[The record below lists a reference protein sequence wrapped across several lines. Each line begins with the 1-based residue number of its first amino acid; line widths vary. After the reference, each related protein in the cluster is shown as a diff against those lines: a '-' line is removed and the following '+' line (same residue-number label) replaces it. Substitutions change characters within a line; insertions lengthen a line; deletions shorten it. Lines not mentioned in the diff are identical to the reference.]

1 MLFSLNWLPVVVSLL
16 APAAPAAADAR
27 APGNTAAEAPSV
39 DNLLSRLS
47 AAISRLQT
55 LRCTVKASERH
66 DGAYQQ
72 ALTQMKVSSSP
83 LRVYLRT
90 NKGIEVLWVQGQ
102 NDGDAWVYP
111 NKFPYVTLSLDPN
124 GSLMRRT
131 QHHSVTD
138 AGYGTIADLIRMAPQ
153 RSEAYR
159 RSFRY
164 AGDTT
169 VQGRLCYLLRS
180 DFPQFRYISHKT
192 TAGETVGKIAERYG
206 CGEYR
211 IAERN
216 NVDYT
221 SPLPAG
227 RVLQVPNAY
236 GRRTILCVEQKSML
250 PLAVAVWDDKGLFES
265 FEFSQVVANQP
276 IAAAEFTKDYKGYKF

>member
-1 MLFSLNWLPVVVSLL
+1 MLFSLTWLPVVVSLL
-16 APAAPAAADAR
+16 SPVAPAPLAPAAPR
-27 APGNTAAEAPSV
+27 ATPTEAPTA
-39 DNLLSRLS
+39 DHLLSRLS
-47 AAISRLQT
+47 MAISKLQT

-66 DGAYQQ
+66 AGSYQH
-72 ALTQMKVSSSP
+72 ALTQMKVASSP

-90 NKGIEVLWVQGQ
+90 NQGVEVLWVQGQ

-111 NKFPYVTLSLDPN
+111 NRFPYVTLSLDPN
-124 GSLMRRT
+124 GTLMRRT
-131 QHHSVTD
+131 QHHSVAD
-138 AGYGTIADLIRMAPQ
+138 AGYGTIADLIRTAPQ
-153 RSEAYR
+153 RSDAYR

-169 VQGRLCYLLRS
+169 LQGRPCHVLRS
-180 DFPQFRYISHKT
+180 DFPQFRYIAHKT
-192 TAGETVGKIAERYG
+192 SAGETAGKIAERYG

-211 IAERN
+211 IVERN
-216 NVDYT
+216 KVDYT
-221 SPLPAG
+221 TPLPAG

-236 GRRTILCVEQKSML
+236 GRRTILCVEQKTML

-276 IAAAEFTKDYKGYKF
+276 IAAVEFTKDYKDYRL